1 MRTGGFNLSIKNANR
16 QALLSTP
23 LLPVKLWPGA
33 LRRFHLLLVSI
44 FIATLLCVV
53 SAPKAETLKLSSLNW
68 PPYSGPTLKDGGA
81 CVVVAR
87 AALAAMGHELQ
98 VDYFPWSR
106 TVRVVTRDDS
116 GYQGYFPE
124 YHHPTDKFIFS
135 DSMGQS
141 PLGILEQSQ
150 HPITWSRVQDLNAY
164 TLGVV
169 RDYVNTQAL
178 DEMIAIGAQPVE
190 LVSSDEH
197 NIRKVATGRVQ
208 GAVMDLYVYQ
218 FLIEQPHLSELKTR
232 LQFNKQLLESKQL
245 YIAFRNTPEGRRWRE
260 IYNAGLARI
269 QVEQLLKDYLQ
280 SL

>member
-1 MRTGGFNLSIKNANR
+1 MFAAFASSVT
-16 QALLSTP
+16 
-23 LLPVKLWPGA
+23 
-33 LRRFHLLLVSI
+33 
-44 FIATLLCVV
+44 
-53 SAPKAETLKLSSLNW
+53 KADTLKLSSLNW

-87 AALAAMGHELQ
+87 AALAAMGHDLH
-98 VDYFPWSR
+98 VDYFPLSR
-106 TVRVVTRDDS
+106 TIRVVTRDDS
-116 GYQGYFPE
+116 GYHGYFPE

-141 PLGILEQSQ
+141 PLGILEHSL

-169 RDYVNTQAL
+169 RDYVNTQEL

-208 GAVMDLYVYQ
+208 GAVMDFYVYQ
-218 FLIEQPHLSELKTR
+218 YLIEQPHLKGLKAK

-245 YIAFRNTPEGRRWRE
+245 YVAFRNTPEGQRWRA

-269 QVEQLLKDYLQ
+269 QVEQILEAYLQ